1 MTVGHERSHPTSKN
15 QKRNQTKKPKENIDQ
30 PPTCFTH
37 ETEQKLKTAEGKVKR
52 FAAGGVHLP
61 RWVLKTA
68 VGNPTTHGP
77 GKKFIFLE
85 KVV

>member
-52 FAAGGVHLP
+52 YGAGGV
-61 RWVLKTA
+61 KTA
-68 VGNPTTHGP
+68 VGNPTTERFEPLTHGP